1 MTNFQIQK
9 HWFQYKIPKWLSA
22 INSIQLFICN
32 EKGLRAGNYSYYT
45 NLIEN
50 EFLRENLTI
59 LSEFGIPSSAIR
71 KLEELI
77 PSNMP
82 QDEVIKSIRQNRLYE
97 NSNFIEYERNKLKE
111 T

>member
-9 HWFQYKIPKWLSA
+9 HWFQYKIPKWLSV
-22 INSIQLFICN
+22 INSIQEFVCN
-32 EKGLRAGNYSYYT
+32 EKGLRPGNYNFYT

-59 LSEFGIPSSAIR
+59 LAEFGIPSSAIR
-71 KLEELI
+71 KLEKLI
-77 PSNMP
+77 PPNMN
-82 QDEVIKSIRQNRLYE
+82 QDEVIKSIRENKLYE
-97 NSNFIEYERNKLKE
+97 NSAFIEYERNKLKE

>member
-1 MTNFQIQK
+1 MYGFWGAAYIQE
-9 HWFQYKIPKWLSA
+9 FV
-22 INSIQLFICN
+22 CN
-32 EKGLRAGNYSYYT
+32 EIGLRAGNYSFYT

-71 KLEELI
+71 KLEKLI
-77 PSNMP
+77 PANMH
-82 QDEVIKSIRQNRLYE
+82 QDDVIISIRENKIYE
-97 NSNFIEYERNKLKE
+97 NSDFIEYERNKLKE